1 MACALEINSN
11 GGSKRGH
18 VESCPLTTK
27 NKSPLPQCLWPPNF
41 ASWWL
46 PTRDSHPKKHNTLIR
61 WSCEITQQ
69 TKTII
74 TLLAVY
80 NLGQRVGDKLTK
92 LSKVGFPMEC
102 FTADFLRFFTE
113 KCQNLAFGQMSG
125 YSTSNSSISAIF
137 SKFPNFLR
145 S

>member
-1 MACALEINSN
+1 MTCALEINSG

-27 NKSPLPQCLWPPNF
+27 NISPLPQCLWPPNF

-46 PTRDSHPKKHNTLIR
+46 PTRDSHPKKHDTLIR
-61 WSCEITQQ
+61 WSCEITWQ

-74 TLLAVY
+74 TPLAMY
-80 NLGQRVGDKLTK
+80 NLGQRVADKLTK
-92 LSKVGFPMEC
+92 LSKVGFSMEC

-113 KCQNLAFGQMSG
+113 KCHNLAFDWMSG

-137 SKFPNFLR
+137 WKFPNFLR

>member
-27 NKSPLPQCLWPPNF
+27 NISPLPQCLWPPNF

-61 WSCEITQQ
+61 WSCEITRQ

-74 TLLAVY
+74 TPLAMY

-92 LSKVGFPMEC
+92 LSKVGFSMEC
-102 FTADFLRFFTE
+102 FTADFLRFFT
-113 KCQNLAFGQMSG
+113 KNRQNLALGWTAG
-125 YSTSNSSISAIF
+125 YLPSNPSISGIF
-137 SKFPNFLR
+137 LKFPNFLR